1 MLTTV
6 LFRLLAVL
14 LAAGA
19 SSGDSSG
26 ASAPSIPTEDR
37 SRLAEAFRLAE
48 AIGDAIWPGWS
59 KVPFA
64 VVLVTPETEFFVR
77 HGAPPSD
84 AKGIGWDALL
94 RSDVSARPRTF
105 PVKLLATFPIEGVS
119 TVVVG
124 QRENTSTTSA
134 TDWVVTLLHEH
145 FHQLQETQPG
155 YYGKVSALGLARGD
169 ATGLWMLNFPFP
181 YEAPAVGNA
190 YRDAAQALRVA
201 LGGGDA
207 GPFLAAR
214 RRFRETVS
222 GDDLKYLDFQ
232 LWKEGIA
239 RYTQI
244 QVARFAGSERY
255 TPSPAFAALSDFVSY
270 STLAND
276 LSETL
281 RDELSKRTLAED
293 RRTVVYPF
301 GGGEGLLL
309 DRLHPCWRDQYFSN
323 MFTLAKAFEEDC
335 GKRAATRQE
344 NVKMS
349 PCKAFRTRT
358 PRTTGAS
365 VAVPPTRRAFA
376 SRASSRAIRSSPSG
390 GRSRTT
396 SLSKEC

>member
-1 MLTTV
+1 VKTRRQRAGLV
-6 LFRLLAVL
+6 P
-14 LAAGA
+14 AGA
-19 SSGDSSG
+19 AALGLALFLG
-26 ASAPSIPTEDR
+26 AASPEAPTPRIPEADR
-37 SRLAEAFRLAE
+37 VRLAEAFRLAE
-48 AIGDAIWPGWS
+48 AIGDGIWPGWS

-77 HGAPPSD
+77 HPAPPSD
-84 AKGIGWDALL
+84 AKALGWDALL

-124 QRENTSTTSA
+124 QLENTSTTSS

-145 FHQLQETQPG
+145 FHQLQEAQPG
-155 YYGKVSALGLARGD
+155 YYAKVSALGLARGD
-169 ATGLWMLNFPFP
+169 ATGMWMLNFPFP
-181 YEAPAVGNA
+181 YETAAVANS
-190 YRDAAQALRVA
+190 YREAAQALRVA

-207 GPFLAAR
+207 DPFLAAR

-244 QVARFAGSERY
+244 RVARFAGSERY

-270 STLAND
+270 STLASD
-276 LSETL
+276 LSEAL

-293 RRTVVYPF
+293 RRAVVYPF

-309 DRLHPCWRDQYFSN
+309 DRLRPCWRDQYFSN
-323 MFTLAKAFEEDC
+323 MFTLAKAFDLEC
-335 GKRAATRQE
+335 GKQPE
-344 NVKMS
+344 
-349 PCKAFRTRT
+349 P
-358 PRTTGAS
+358 GA
-365 VAVPPTRRAFA
+365 R
-376 SRASSRAIRSSPSG
+376 
-390 GRSRTT
+390 
-396 SLSKEC
+396 